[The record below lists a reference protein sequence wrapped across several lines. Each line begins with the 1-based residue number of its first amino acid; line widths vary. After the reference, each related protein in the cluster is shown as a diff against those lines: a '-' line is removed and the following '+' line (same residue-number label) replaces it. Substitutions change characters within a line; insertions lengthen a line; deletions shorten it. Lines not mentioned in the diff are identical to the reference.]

1 MRGAFSIL
9 SDAITVMVTV
19 PGFSISGLVLSFEH
33 PVNAIA
39 ATAMD
44 IILDNVFIAV
54 ELIVAALVETRI
66 AAGISFGTIV
76 NYAARALGESFFDA
90 DIYVS
95 ITGAEYSTSPP
106 LTLRRVQFIRV

>member
-66 AAGISFGTIV
+66 AAGISFGTIL

-90 DIYVS
+90 DIYDVDNR
-95 ITGAEYSTSPP
+95 GGVLNSPP

>member
-1 MRGAFSIL
+1 
-9 SDAITVMVTV
+9 
-19 PGFSISGLVLSFEH
+19 
-33 PVNAIA
+33 
-39 ATAMD
+39 MD

-90 DIYVS
+90 DIYDVDNR
-95 ITGAEYSTSPP
+95 GGVLNFPP
-106 LTLRRVQFIRV
+106 PYIEASAVHKSVVKRC

>member
-1 MRGAFSIL
+1 
-9 SDAITVMVTV
+9 
-19 PGFSISGLVLSFEH
+19 
-33 PVNAIA
+33 
-39 ATAMD
+39 MD

-66 AAGISFGTIV
+66 AAGISFGTIR

-90 DIYVS
+90 DIYDVDNR
-95 ITGAEYSTSPP
+95 GGVLNFPPP